1 MEIRP
6 YSHCCESEILPLY
19 KAVGWRNYY
28 EHPEMLRKAYEK
40 SLCILGA
47 YEEDTL
53 VGIIRAVGDGIS
65 ILFVQDIIVHPR
77 YQRQGIGTKLVRTL
91 LEQYDHVYQIQ
102 LMTDDAEKTK
112 AFYCSVG
119 FKTVDEFGCCGF
131 VKFN

>member
-28 EHPEMLRKAYEK
+28 EHPEMLRKAYEN

-53 VGIIRAVGDGIS
+53 VGIIRAVGDGAS
-65 ILFVQDIIVHPR
+65 IVFVQDIVVHPG
-77 YQRQGIGTKLVRTL
+77 YQRRGIGTKLMKTL
-91 LEQYDHVYQIQ
+91 LERYAYVYQIQ
-102 LMTDDAEKTK
+102 LMTDDTEKNI
-112 AFYCSVG
+112 AFYRSIG
-119 FKTVDEFGCCGF
+119 FQPVRELGCCGF
-131 VKFN
+131 AKF